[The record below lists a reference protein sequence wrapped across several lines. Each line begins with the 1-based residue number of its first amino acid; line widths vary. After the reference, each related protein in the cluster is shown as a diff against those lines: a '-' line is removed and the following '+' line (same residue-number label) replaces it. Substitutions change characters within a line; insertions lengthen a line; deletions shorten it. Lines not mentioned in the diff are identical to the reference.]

1 MNHVRR
7 VAASLL
13 LGLVFCFSAH
23 AGLYG
28 DEGKDVKSGDLND
41 QDYWWTKY
49 DMTML
54 DICLKQH
61 QPEGHIGLNLAIT
74 GRRLDDLIKKYPQHA
89 GLKQWK
95 QHTDEIVAKIDPNA
109 SRGEAF
115 KPGCPWDE
123 SNFGQAWVNWRHAQ
137 MLLAQKD
144 ENQAFGLLQNVKQ
157 NFDIL
162 LKPGRLD
169 DYPADLRK
177 WVTDTNVELNKIY
190 EPLRIKTHH

>member
-1 MNHVRR
+1 MT
-7 VAASLL
+7 AARSLL
-13 LGLVFCFSAH
+13 LYLLLIAAVPASA
-23 AGLYG
+23 ALYG

-41 QDYWWTKY
+41 QDYWWTQY

-54 DICLKQH
+54 DLCLKQH
-61 QPEGHIGLNLAIT
+61 QPEGKIGLELAST
-74 GRRLDDLIKKYPQHA
+74 TRRIDDLVKKYPQHA

-95 QHTDEIVAKIDPNA
+95 QHADEVVAKIDPNA
-109 SRGEAF
+109 SRGESF
-115 KPGCPWDE
+115 KPGCPWDQ

-137 MLLAQKD
+137 MQLAAKD
-144 ENQAFGLLQNVKQ
+144 EEHAFGLLQNVKQ

-162 LKPGRLD
+162 LKPGRMD

-190 EPLRIKTHH
+190 EPLRQKTHH